1 MAERFVEVDRNTPM
15 LLPADLRDWVPE
27 DDLVHFVI
35 EAVKTLPTVEFVV
48 NERGTGYAQYPPSMM
63 LALLI
68 YCYANG
74 IFSSRRIERATYRDL
89 GVRFLSGDTHPDHD
103 TICSFRRQNGELI
116 AKFFVRV
123 LELARELKL
132 LQVGTIS
139 VDGTR
144 LKANASKHRGVSYE
158 RSGQLIKQ
166 LEEEVK
172 ELLHKAER
180 ADSQEEM
187 DPARLPEGMAK
198 RQELKAKLEAARHQL
213 EERHRQEFAAEVAEY
228 QKKKEKWENNGRRG
242 QEPKPPAS
250 RGPDPKSQSNLS
262 DPDSRIIRKS
272 KNEAFTQA
280 YNAQLAVDAD
290 GSQLVLGAYVSQ
302 TSADNNE
309 LKPML
314 QAVSDNLGQKPQTVL
329 ADRGYLNGPMIEQIQ
344 GQGIEAYVA
353 LSAEAHERRPHDL
366 RSEDKRREN
375 PRQYSA
381 PELVAMEQ
389 KLRTPEGRRRY
400 LRRQASVEPVVGI
413 IKCVLGF
420 EQFSLRGLQKVT
432 LEWNL
437 VCVAYNLKRL
447 HQLLK
452 PANQKPKAPKNP
464 KPTPS
469 ALGERLAQLFSP
481 FFLLFH
487 EFLRAA
493 ELKEPVEKERLSNQI
508 SKLPLSSFFKSDR
521 LLG

>member
-35 EAVKTLPTVEFVV
+35 EAVKSLPTGEFVV
-48 NERGTGYAQYPPSMM
+48 NERGTGYAQYPPAMM
-63 LALLI
+63 LALVI

-89 GVRFLSGDTHPDHD
+89 GVRFLTGDTHPDHD
-103 TICSFRRQNGELI
+103 TICSFRRQNEKLI

-144 LKANASKHRGVSYE
+144 LKANASKHRGVNYQ

-166 LEEEVK
+166 LEEDVK

-180 ADSQEEM
+180 ADSQGEM
-187 DPARLPEGMAK
+187 DPARLPEEIAK
-198 RQELKAKLEAARHQL
+198 RQELKAKLEAARQQL
-213 EERHRQEFAAEVAEY
+213 EERHRQEFAAEVAQYE
-228 QKKKEKWENNGRRG
+228 KKKQNWENNDRRG
-242 QEPKPPAS
+242 HEPKPPAS
-250 RGPDPKSQSNLS
+250 SGPDPKSQSNLS
-262 DPDSRIIRKS
+262 DPDSRIMRKS
-272 KNEAFTQA
+272 KNEAFAQA

-302 TSADNNE
+302 ISADNNE
-309 LKPML
+309 LKPMVE
-314 QAVSDNLGQKPQTVL
+314 AVSQNLGQKPQAVL
-329 ADRGYLNGPMIEQIQ
+329 ADRGYINGPIIEQIQ
-344 GQGIEAYVA
+344 AQGIEAYVA
-353 LSAEAHERRPHDL
+353 LSAEAYERRPYDL
-366 RSEDKRREN
+366 RSEEKRREN

-381 PELVAMEQ
+381 PVLVAMEQ

-413 IKCVLGF
+413 IKRVLGF
-420 EQFSLRGLQKVT
+420 EQFSLRGLQKVA

-437 VCVAYNLKRL
+437 ACVAYNLKRL
-447 HQLLK
+447 HKLLN
-452 PANQKPKAPKNP
+452 PTNQKPKAPKTP
-464 KPTPS
+464 KPTPPVLVQL
-469 ALGERLAQLFSP
+469 LGQLFGP
-481 FFLLFH
+481 YCL
-487 EFLRAA
+487 AD
-493 ELKEPVEKERLSNQI
+493 Q
-508 SKLPLSSFFKSDR
+508 
-521 LLG
+521 